1 MEIKTSFHANRT
13 PSHNLFDIEKVNMS
27 IVQISIERQLWV
39 DLIDPAQEFNYD
51 VHSNSSKI
59 FCHAI

>member
-27 IVQISIERQLWV
+27 IVQISIERQL
-39 DLIDPAQEFNYD
+39 
-51 VHSNSSKI
+51 
-59 FCHAI
+59 